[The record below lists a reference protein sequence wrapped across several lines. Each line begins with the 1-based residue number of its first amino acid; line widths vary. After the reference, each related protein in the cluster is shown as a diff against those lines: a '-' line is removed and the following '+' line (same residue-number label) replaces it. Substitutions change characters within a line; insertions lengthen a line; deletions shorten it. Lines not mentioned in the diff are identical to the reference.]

1 MANKSFS
8 TKGLSRQLEEKAR
21 KVQDE
26 LECLREEHAALRESF
41 DEKVMEAKKAQDRL
55 EELGGENEIREQRL
69 KNVSACFWVPPEVV
83 VLTRV
88 LRILN

>member
-8 TKGLSRQLEEKAR
+8 TKGLSRQLEEKAH
-21 KVQDE
+21 KIQDE
-26 LECLREEHAALRESF
+26 LDCLREEHAALRGSF
-41 DEKVMEAKKAQDRL
+41 DDKVREVRKAQEGL
-55 EELGGENEIREQRL
+55 EEFREESEIREQKL
-69 KNVSACFWVPPEVV
+69 KDVSIRSGTPSEVA